1 MIAVDQLTKSYG
13 SRILFDRISFKI
25 NPKERV
31 GLVGRNGHGKT
42 TLLKILLGE
51 EDYDSGALSIPKNYR
66 LGYLAQHLTFTEKT
80 VLEEGMRGLPAV
92 EKGHHWKVEKI
103 LAGLG
108 FSQSQMRGRPET
120 LSGGFQVRLN
130 LAKTLVS
137 EPDLLLLDE
146 PTNYLDI
153 TSIRWVERYL
163 SGWSRELVLI
173 THDRSFMDSVVTHTM
188 GIHRK
193 KVKKITGNTEKYY
206 TQIAQEEEIYEK
218 TRLKDERKR
227 QEIEQFIT
235 RFRAKARLAGL
246 VQSRIKTMAKKQKA
260 EKLEKIRDLEIRFSY
275 RPFEGKQLLSVDGLS
290 FAYPRHEPLFSDLRL
305 TVHSTDRIGV
315 VGPNGKGKTTLLN
328 VLAGSLAPGAGSI
341 GYHPDT
347 LVGFYEQTHVHRLRD
362 SFTVVQEIQSSL
374 ADGDYATARNICGT
388 MLFEGDDALKRITVL
403 SGGEKARVLLGKVIA
418 TPVNLLLLDEPTN
431 HLDMESADALLAAL
445 DAFEGAVI
453 LVTHNEMY
461 LHALAN
467 RLIVFQRDRVEIF
480 EGGYPDFLDAGG
492 WEDDAAEAS
501 AASDADP
508 APGQDPAEE
517 RKNKKALR
525 KERSE
530 IIKERSRHLN
540 PLLHTIAGVERR
552 IETLERELENI
563 QADLIRASEEKDG
576 MRIAARSIEVNRYR
590 QEIDNQFDVL
600 ERLYLEK
607 EVLEKRYAL
616 QPESA
621 EDP

>member
-13 SRILFDRISFKI
+13 ARILFDRISFKI

-51 EDYDSGALSIPKNYR
+51 EAYDSGALSIPKNYR
-66 LGYLAQHLTFTEKT
+66 LGYLAQHLEFTEKT

-92 EKGHHWKVEKI
+92 EKDHHWKVEKI

-108 FSQSQMRGRPET
+108 FSRSQMKARPET

-193 KVKKITGNTEKYY
+193 KIKKIAGNTEKYY

-218 TRLKDERKR
+218 TRLKDERRR
-227 QEIEQFIT
+227 QEITQFIT

-260 EKLEKIRDLEIRFSY
+260 EKLEKIRDLEFRFSY
-275 RPFEGKQLLSVDGLS
+275 RPFEGKQLLSVDDLS
-290 FAYPRHEPLFSDLRL
+290 FAYPRHAPLFSDLRF

-315 VGPNGKGKTTLLN
+315 VGPNGKGKTTLLK

-341 GYHPDT
+341 GYHPDAA
-347 LVGFYEQTHVHRLRD
+347 VGFYEQTHVHRLRD

-374 ADGDYATARNICGT
+374 ADGDYAAARNICGA
-388 MLFEGDDALKRITVL
+388 MLFEGDDALKRIAVL

-445 DAFEGAVI
+445 DAFDGAVI

-467 RLIVFQRDRVEIF
+467 RLIVFQKDRVEIF
-480 EGGYPDFLDAGG
+480 QGGYQDFLEAGG

-501 AASDADP
+501 AASEADP
-508 APGQDPAEE
+508 APGQDPVEE

-525 KERSE
+525 KERSK
-530 IIKERSRHLN
+530 IIKARSRHLN
-540 PLLHTIAGVERR
+540 PLLHAIAGVEHR
-552 IETLERELENI
+552 IETLERELENA
-563 QADLIRASEEKDG
+563 QADLIRASKEKDG

-590 QEIDNQFDVL
+590 QEIDYQFDAL
-600 ERLYLEK
+600 EKLYLEK

-616 QPESA
+616 QPESV